1 MDQMGF
7 SRIRSLRFGTKP
19 VRTGVQTLLE
29 IWSKNSS
36 PSGFSALWISLLQY
50 QFIIPCSVLTGYNPF
65 ITTSMQ
71 LKIIICVLWC
81 SGFLVRPYI
90 LDVCSFPVLSFCYS
104 QCVRSSPGHHP
115 APAPPASPA
124 ADWLWLEADLE
135 VAASRFFPGCCN
147 PVLTHWARKG
157 EQGQG
162 LWLWGCL
169 APWCNRGTGQTWR
182 EWAELATSQG
192 TGVGLDVILALC
204 SFLL

>member
-19 VRTGVQTLLE
+19 FRTGVQTLLE

-104 QCVRSSPGHHP
+104 QCVRGSPGHHP

-135 VAASRFFPGCCN
+135 VAASRFFPGSVTLCW
-147 PVLTHWARKG
+147 PTGPERVSRVRGFGSEAV
-157 EQGQG
+157 
-162 LWLWGCL
+162 
-169 APWCNRGTGQTWR
+169 CNRGTGQTWR